1 MVYIFHV
8 SLGENKTNNNNQP
21 NNPEEAEK
29 KALEQKFYITYPKL
43 LWPKWYLS
51 GTNSTLM
58 L

>member
-43 LWPKWYLS
+43 LWPK
-51 GTNSTLM
+51 
-58 L
+58 